1 MSSAVWSSFRQKRP
15 GSETAR
21 PESKAGS
28 GTKPAA
34 APSIESLD
42 AEEVE
47 ALLRQ
52 FDMTSKYGPSM
63 GVTRLERW
71 ERAVD
76 LKLNPPKEVKELLD
90 LPTSNPKS
98 CFDW

>member
-1 MSSAVWSSFRQKRP
+1 MECTVIHLWLL
-15 GSETAR
+15 T
-21 PESKAGS
+21 
-28 GTKPAA
+28 
-34 APSIESLD
+34 PSLY
-42 AEEVE
+42 
-47 ALLRQ
+47 ALVR
-52 FDMTSKYGPSM
+52 
-63 GVTRLERW
+63 RW